1 MKSCLD
7 VNVSEDSHRFHV
19 SNSCALFDFIVY
31 TVAMGTLSILGL
43 VGNAV
48 SFLVLLRD
56 RGRSATSFLLQ
67 ALAFVDSLVL
77 VTAVPLYILP
87 AVYPY
92 TGFLASYYHV
102 YLTILP
108 VLWPIYLIP
117 YTCTVIITVLVSL
130 HRYCSVCKPF
140 RQWKVFTCREARNRV
155 AGITIFSVIYNIP
168 RFFEYQSVQVCLA
181 PNVSRSAFE
190 ISELGNNKFYRILY
204 ANVMYFLVIH
214 GGPLLLITFV
224 NVQLILALKRRQQR
238 WAEMGKGWYQQDVS
252 LVLVVVMCVFI
263 VCQTPTF
270 IDHILWTVIGEE
282 ARQCGGW
289 HYYYTAIG
297 DLLAILNSS
306 VNFVIYILTSRNFR
320 RGLLTQSFGA
330 RNEYVG
336 LHNVGLRQGQRCAAP
351 STQITLNKV

>member
-1 MKSCLD
+1 MKCCHD
-7 VNVSEDSHRFHV
+7 GNVSENLQRFHV
-19 SNSCALFDFIVY
+19 SNLCALFDFTVY
-31 TVAMGTLSILGL
+31 TVAMGTLCSFGL
-43 VGNAV
+43 VGNAA

-92 TGFLASYYHV
+92 TGFLAAYYHV

-108 VLWPIYLIP
+108 LLWPIYLIP

-140 RQWKVFTCREARNRV
+140 RQSKVFTCREAQNRV

-168 RFFEYQSVQVCLA
+168 RFFEYRSVQVCLA

-190 ISELGNNKFYRILY
+190 ISELGDNKFYRIIY
-204 ANVMYFLVIH
+204 ANVLYFVVIH
-214 GGPLLLITFV
+214 GGPLLLITFF
-224 NVQLILALKRRQQR
+224 NVQLILALKRRQRR

-252 LVLVVVMCVFI
+252 VVLVVVMCVFI

-270 IDHILWTVIGEE
+270 IDHILWTVVGEQ
-282 ARQCGGW
+282 ARHCGGW

-297 DLLAILNSS
+297 DLLAIVNSS

-320 RGLLTQSFGA
+320 KGLQTQSFGV

-336 LHNVGLRQGQRCAAP
+336 MHNVGQRQGQRFVTT
-351 STQITLNKV
+351 STQITINKV